1 MKLTAAAAKTLALPE
16 GKTDHIYFDD
26 ELPGFGLRLRASG
39 TRKWVVQYDFGGRT
53 RRLLIGP
60 VALIEPNVA
69 RKRAKDILAA
79 RTLGRDSTNE
89 RREARTRAAETF
101 GAIMPRYL
109 AVQQRE
115 TRPRTHKETR
125 YRLERLAKP
134 LHSCALRSIDR
145 KQIASLISTVTERNG
160 SASALALHGTLSGF
174 FSWAM
179 REGLLDSNPAIN
191 TNRPERVERT
201 RLLSE
206 EELRVLW
213 GALGDDD
220 YSDIVRLLI
229 LTAARRAEIGDLRW
243 SEVDLDAAMIE
254 IPGERMKN
262 HKPHLIPLSEPA
274 LVILRKRRGARTDQQ
289 DHVFGRGGFQHWSQ
303 ARKALDARIG
313 GARPDWVLHD
323 LRRLASTVLH
333 ERLHVPPHIV
343 ERLLAHVGHQRG
355 IAGTYNRAE
364 YLSEKRRALEKWAD
378 WVLTVAGGTTR
389 ETPAKVV
396 QLK

>member
-1 MKLTAAAAKTLALPE
+1 VQ
-16 GKTDHIYFDD
+16 IYFDD

-60 VALIEPNVA
+60 VALIESSVA

-89 RREARTRAAETF
+89 RQEARTRAAETF
-101 GAIMPRYL
+101 GAKLPLYL
-109 AVQQRE
+109 TKHQRE
-115 TRPRTHKETR
+115 RRPRTHKETR

-134 LHSCALRSIDR
+134 LHPCALRSVDR
-145 KQIASLISTVTERNG
+145 KQVAGLISTVTERNG

-191 TNRPERVERT
+191 TNRPARIDRT

-206 EELRVLW
+206 EELRTLW
-213 GALGDDD
+213 GALNDDDD

-229 LTAARRAEIGDLRW
+229 LTVARRAEIGALRW
-243 SEVDLDAAMIE
+243 SEVDLDAATID
-254 IPGERMKN
+254 IPGARMKN

-274 LVILRKRRGARTDQQ
+274 LAILRKRRGARTDQQ
-289 DHVFGRGGFQHWSQ
+289 DHVFGRSGFQHSSQ

-364 YLSEKRRALEKWAD
+364 YLREKRHALEKWAD
-378 WVLTVAGGTTR
+378 WVLTVAGEATA
-389 ETPAKVV
+389 EADVV
-396 QLK
+396 QLRGSR

>member
-1 MKLTAAAAKTLALPE
+1 MEFTAATIKDLTLPDGVKDKT
-16 GKTDHIYFDD
+16 FWDD
-26 ELPGFGLRLRASG
+26 DLGGFGLRLREGGSANFI
-39 TRKWVVQYDFGGRT
+39 VQYDIGGKT
-53 RRLLIGP
+53 RRVTLGARHLLSIP
-60 VALIEPNVA
+60 KARSAAKNVLAGARLGHDPAA
-69 RKRAKDILAA
+69 RKR
-79 RTLGRDSTNE
+79 
-89 RREARTRAAETF
+89 EASARAAETF

-115 TRPRTHKETR
+115 RRPRTHKETR

-134 LHSCALRSIDR
+134 LHPCALRSIDR
-145 KQIASLISTVTERNG
+145 KQVAGLIGAVTERNG

-174 FSWAM
+174 FSWTM

-191 TNRPERVERT
+191 TNRPARVDRT

-206 EELRVLW
+206 EELRTLW
-213 GALGDDD
+213 GALNDDD

-229 LTAARRAEIGDLRW
+229 LTTARRAEIGDLCW
-243 SEVDLDAAMIE
+243 SEISLDAATID
-254 IPGERMKN
+254 IPGARMKN
-262 HKPHLIPLSEPA
+262 HKPHLIPLSKPA
-274 LVILRKRRGARTDQQ
+274 LAILRERQRTRTQQ
-289 DHVFGRGGFQHWSQ
+289 DYVFGRSGFQHWSQ

-323 LRRLASTVLH
+323 FRRLASTVLH

-364 YLSEKRRALEKWAD
+364 YLSEKRHALEKWAD
-378 WVLTVAGGTTR
+378 WVLTVA
-389 ETPAKVV
+389 EANVV
-396 QLK
+396 QSRGSR